1 MNYEAKRVSDLKGK
15 GYRGGHSDIMPEIQE
30 FVFQLSKEMRG
41 LQFEYKNTY
50 QAYVY
55 MEGHPF
61 CMGYIAFGDFRES
74 GKGDSNYVVYSH
86 KIRNMKYS
94 TYSLQHHMAM
104 SIHLKDGVKN
114 AKRYLQNFDMIDI
127 AVETVH
133 NVKLQFSSARD
144 KVRKN
149 AKDIKDKLFTS
160 EAMYREMEHL
170 SNSGHVFIDPA
181 FGQQVKDFITSQQ
194 EHKVSEAKMLNLCL
208 VRVYEKFGTQ
218 HFDVLPIDNANKHYL
233 RDRSMFNSE
242 GLKTYTDDTLPGEL
256 AGKLS
261 VVNILSQDQ
270 YVEDV
275 GYAVGDGMYYVS
287 I

>member
-1 MNYEAKRVSDLKGK
+1 
-15 GYRGGHSDIMPEIQE
+15 
-30 FVFQLSKEMRG
+30 MRG

-61 CMGYIAFGDFRES
+61 CMGWIAFGDFRES

-94 TYSLQHHMAM
+94 TYSHQRHMAM

-170 SNSGHVFIDPA
+170 SNSGYP
-181 FGQQVKDFITSQQ
+181 KPR
-194 EHKVSEAKMLNLCL
+194 C
-208 VRVYEKFGTQ
+208 
-218 HFDVLPIDNANKHYL
+218 
-233 RDRSMFNSE
+233 
-242 GLKTYTDDTLPGEL
+242 
-256 AGKLS
+256 
-261 VVNILSQDQ
+261 
-270 YVEDV
+270 
-275 GYAVGDGMYYVS
+275 
-287 I
+287 